1 MLLQLQCSDWKESR
15 QESLGVRT
23 YPLVLVEIVGRTD
36 HCLAFIMPASLLS
49 GGRCDATIIFAMGS
63 GEAKDIH
70 YYVAM

>member
-23 YPLVLVEIVGRTD
+23 YPLVFVEIVGRTD
-36 HCLAFIMPASLLS
+36 HCPCLHHARLLAEWRS
-49 GGRCDATIIFAMGS
+49 DATIIFAMGS